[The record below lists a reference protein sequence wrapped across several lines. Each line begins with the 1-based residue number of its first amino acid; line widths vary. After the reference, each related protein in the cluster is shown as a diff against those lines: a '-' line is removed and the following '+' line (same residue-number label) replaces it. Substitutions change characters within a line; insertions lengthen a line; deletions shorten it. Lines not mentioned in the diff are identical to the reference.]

1 MDYQQRL
8 DRLNDLKDKVSGIN
22 INNSFSSQ
30 SIEVAGWEGGQSKE
44 KFIQCVEDMQKDVET
59 LVDYISSFSSELSG
73 YISQVKAEFDK
84 KVNDEVSR
92 LKGIKEKKSSDTKK
106 KRRDALQ
113 SISDHSVRQRVANKL
128 GL

>member
-1 MDYQQRL
+1 MDYKQRI
-8 DRLNDLKDKVSGIN
+8 DNLNELKNTVSGIN

-30 SIEVAGWEGGQSKE
+30 STEVSGWEGGQSKE
-44 KFIQCVEDMQKDVET
+44 KFIQCIEDMQKDVES

-73 YISQVKAEFDK
+73 YISQVQAEFDK

-106 KRRDALQ
+106 KRRDALK